1 MTDENPIT
9 HPLVPDPAPDAEGP
23 VRVEASP
30 SGVVV
35 VTLDRA
41 EARNRMTPALQG
53 ALREAFETLHGADH
67 VRLVLIRGAGGH
79 FCAGYDPEWMRLSFD
94 WTEADLRD
102 DALDQGRMLKALHEI
117 PALTVALVEG
127 EAYGPGVGLVAA
139 CDMALATETA
149 RFGFPEL
156 KFGLLPS
163 VSAPYLADAI
173 GPRHAQA
180 LLGIGPD
187 RSTRGEAQRIG
198 LVQAVA
204 AGRAGA
210 RGPGR
215 AAHRRR
221 PGLRARSRRRGQAA
235 RLARLGPSDRS
246 RPARGDRPPLRR
258 PPGQPRRDG
267 GRAGFPGRTHA
278 ELESLS
284 AMHLGGR
291 WDGTR
296 ARDRGRRLGRRL
308 VAVEGAAH
316 ARAGDAV
323 PQLRDRA
330 AGAVLP

>member
-9 HPLVPDPAPDAEGP
+9 HPLVPEPAPDAAGP

-41 EARNRMTPALQG
+41 EARNAMTPALQG

-67 VRLVLIRGAGGH
+67 VRLVLIRGAGAN

-102 DALDQGRMLKALHEI
+102 DALDQGRMLRALHLV

-156 KFGLLPS
+156 KSGLLPS

-180 LLGIGPD
+180 LLGTALTID
-187 RSTRGEAQRIG
+187 AHVAQRIG

-204 AGRAGA
+204 ADEPALATLAERLTGDALACAPQATAEAKRLAWRVWGRPIDHGMLEETA
-210 RGPGR
+210 RR
-215 AAHRRR
+215 F
-221 PGLRARSRRRGQAA
+221 AA
-235 RLARLGPSDRS
+235 RRS
-246 RPARGDRPPLRR
+246 SPEGTEGVQAFLD
-258 PPGQPRRDG
+258 
-267 GRAGFPGRTHA
+267 GRTPN
-278 ELESLS
+278 
-284 AMHLGGR
+284 
-291 WDGTR
+291 WT
-296 ARDRGRRLGRRL
+296 
-308 VAVEGAAH
+308 
-316 ARAGDAV
+316 
-323 PQLRDRA
+323 P
-330 AGAVLP
+330 